1 MKRESHVVMEVYS
14 MVSWALISGAST
26 GIGRAIALALLSKGF
41 NVIAGVRS
49 QASADRLHQESSA
62 NGSGHLETTLL
73 DVTDHSSI
81 DTAIAHTDKL
91 IGSDGLRVLIN
102 NAGIA
107 VPGPLEYLT
116 PADWRRQFDVNLFGA
131 IDLTRATLPLL
142 RRGVASQG
150 RGVPRLLFISSI
162 GGRIAQPMMA
172 PYTCSKFALT
182 ALGDSLRLELRR
194 QGIGVTVIEPGAV
207 ATDIWAKGDTSAS
220 EFTPDHPARKLY
232 EPEINGLI
240 ALAKKAASN
249 ATPVERAADDVV
261 RTILASRAPARV
273 LVGTDAKIMA
283 RMKSLLPTSVFDN
296 ILAREFGIPKQ

>member
-1 MKRESHVVMEVYS
+1 

-26 GIGRAIALALLSKGF
+26 GIGRATALALLSKGF

-62 NGSGHLETTLL
+62 KGSGRLETTLL
-73 DVTDHSSI
+73 DVTDQTSI
-81 DTAIAHTDKL
+81 DTAVAHTDNL
-91 IGSDGLRVLIN
+91 TGPDGLRVLIN
-102 NAGIA
+102 NAGIV

-116 PADWRRQFDVNLFGA
+116 PADWRRQFDVNLFGT
-131 IDLTRATLPLL
+131 IDLTRAALPLL
-142 RRGVASQG
+142 RRGVASHG
-150 RGVPRLLFISSI
+150 RGIPRLLFISSI

-172 PYTCSKFALT
+172 PYTCSKFALS

-207 ATDIWAKGDTSAS
+207 ATDIWAKSDTSAE
-220 EFTPDHPARKLY
+220 EFTPNHPARKLY
-232 EPEINGLI
+232 EPELNGLL

-249 ATPVERAADDVV
+249 AIPADRAADDVV
-261 RTILASRAPARV
+261 RTILAHSAPTRV

-283 RMKSLLPTSVFDN
+283 RLKSLLPTGVFDN
-296 ILAREFGIPKQ
+296 ILAKEFGIPKQ

>member
-1 MKRESHVVMEVYS
+1 

-26 GIGRAIALALLSKGF
+26 GIGRATALALLSKGF

-49 QASADRLHQESSA
+49 QASAERLHQESYA
-62 NGSGHLETTLL
+62 KGSGHLETTLL
-73 DVTDHSSI
+73 DVTDQASI
-81 DTAIAHTDKL
+81 ESAAALTDKRT
-91 IGSDGLRVLIN
+91 GPDGLRVLIN
-102 NAGIA
+102 NAGIV

-116 PADWRRQFDVNLFGA
+116 PADWRRQFDINFFGA
-131 IDLTRATLPLL
+131 IDLTRTTLPLL
-142 RRGVASQG
+142 RRGVAAQG
-150 RGVPRLLFISSI
+150 HGVPRLLFISSI
-162 GGRIAQPMMA
+162 VGRIAQPVMA
-172 PYTCSKFALT
+172 PYTCSKFALS

-240 ALAKKAASN
+240 ALARKTASN
-249 ATPVERAADDVV
+249 ALPAERAADDVV
-261 RTILASRAPARV
+261 RTILAHRAPTRV

-283 RMKSLLPTSVFDN
+283 RLKSLLPTRVFDN
-296 ILAREFGIPKQ
+296 ILAREFGIP